1 MLMRTQ
7 ESKERPRVRPSRR
20 TVPARR
26 DLRPS
31 PKQRGRMDPYHDRV
45 LERERVAVEDCV
57 AYHGRSF
64 APAWEGLRGGSGR
77 RGRAAG
83 GAEHDVGGEHVTLAI
98 ERRWA
103 CRGTRRRLAGRR
115 THELLSARSG
125 RVRPNMGH
133 LQAHHEAPG
142 PRLCLAASGRRR
154 KGNHRTAEWTLTNG
168 AKTLQ
173 ATNFLELRQAG
184 LWPFVSERGR
194 VRSSPARSKEVIEI
208 CVPYLL

>member
-1 MLMRTQ
+1 MLIPRKVGTWALKEDELRRTPLPRTPVNSGHQHVRQASSAGIMLMRTQ
-7 ESKERPRVRPSRR
+7 ESKERPRVRPRRR

-98 ERRWA
+98 
-103 CRGTRRRLAGRR
+103 
-115 THELLSARSG
+115 
-125 RVRPNMGH
+125 
-133 LQAHHEAPG
+133 
-142 PRLCLAASGRRR
+142 
-154 KGNHRTAEWTLTNG
+154 
-168 AKTLQ
+168 
-173 ATNFLELRQAG
+173 
-184 LWPFVSERGR
+184 
-194 VRSSPARSKEVIEI
+194 
-208 CVPYLL
+208 